1 MSEHRRQRTISEKAA
16 AEPVP
21 IRCVAL
27 DAVGTLIEADPP
39 VVDAYAEIGRRH
51 GSRLSRD
58 VVRSRFVS
66 ALKRCADEDR
76 KKGAEGLVTSEEAE
90 CHRWRWIVGQVFVEI
105 DDGVAAERCFG
116 ELFEHFGRPSS
127 WRCFDDVAE
136 TVALIERL
144 GLDMVIASNFDCRL
158 HTICTGWPLLQAA
171 HAVVVSSEVGWKKPG
186 REFFRAVVDTCGY
199 RAEQVL
205 MVGDDPVNDVEG
217 ALDSGMQA
225 VWVDRTTVGSEG
237 AGKASSMIRPPVIG
251 SLNALEAWCS

>member
-1 MSEHRRQRTISEKAA
+1 MPTN
-16 AEPVP
+16 
-21 IRCVAL
+21 
-27 DAVGTLIEADPP
+27 
-39 VVDAYAEIGRRH
+39 
-51 GSRLSRD
+51 
-58 VVRSRFVS
+58 S
-66 ALKRCADEDR
+66 A
-76 KKGAEGLVTSEEAE
+76 TT
-90 CHRWRWIVGQVFVEI
+90 
-105 DDGVAAERCFG
+105 
-116 ELFEHFGRPSS
+116 
-127 WRCFDDVAE
+127 
-136 TVALIERL
+136 TVI
-144 GLDMVIASNFDCRL
+144 I
-158 HTICTGWPLLQAA
+158 A